1 MLRQIKWVLQDGPII
16 ENGVL
21 RVTTVVFRK
30 FCCNLRISYKEL
42 I

>member
-21 RVTTVVFRK
+21 RVTVVFRK
-30 FCCNLRISYKEL
+30 FCFNLRISYKEL